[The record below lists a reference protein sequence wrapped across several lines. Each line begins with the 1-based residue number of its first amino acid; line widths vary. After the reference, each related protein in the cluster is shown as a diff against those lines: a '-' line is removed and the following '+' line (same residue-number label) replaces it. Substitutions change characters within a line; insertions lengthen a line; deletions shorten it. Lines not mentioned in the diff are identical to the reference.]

1 MMKNKLPFVLAACL
15 CAGAFTASPAQEFDF
30 EDIDSLLEENTLT
43 DVSGRYAAVLQ
54 NYLPERAA
62 RLGYDSAAGQ
72 LNARSADADG
82 HAQRAFK
89 NVRER
94 LKDVHPANLSAA
106 KQVDFELLQNAVD
119 NDLRHAAQNRVANDP
134 LYYAEAFDALYDVYL
149 NPSVS
154 PAKKRAD
161 LTARMAALTDEAQQA
176 EKNLSSPSAFLA
188 QLAMEKAYYAYLSFD
203 ELGDFLAQG
212 AQDDFALAQTQ
223 LDTRNAKRAVKRMF
237 DLFKRLSQEENGQ
250 DFRLG
255 ETAYAELLAQ
265 EYQIPDSPAKLLKRL
280 EATTRAARQ
289 DFSAALEPFL
299 EQTEAEDEV
308 TLVEDLNGAPQ
319 AAAKQTASKKKKAKK
334 GQPAERS
341 AQDFYAVAKR
351 AFNVQDETD
360 YTAAL
365 QRQAGEWA
373 AALVQNNVLAAPL
386 QAVAVRPMPQYYT
399 YTRAFKLRPSYTG
412 GTPELLLRL
421 PAGNTLARQEQ
432 LKRDFNTPALKL
444 LTAKQ
449 LVPGGYYQN
458 AAGKNWSVWR
468 RVYPS
473 VTTANGWQEYAAQ
486 VAKEQHLIVTD
497 EELAYAAWDAYRRA
511 LAAELDV
518 KLQTKRFS
526 YTDALNYLMQENG
539 FEQADAEE
547 MLKELA
553 ASPGAA
559 VSRQYGLEL
568 WQNVREK
575 IRKKTGKK
583 FNLADF
589 HQKALLTGNVPPA
602 DVEKEINRLYEKDKK
617 KKKDLF

>member
-1 MMKNKLPFVLAACL
+1 MKNQLLFVLAACL
-15 CAGAFTASPAQEFDF
+15 CAGAFTAAAAQEFDF

-43 DVSGRYAAVLQ
+43 DVSGRYAAMLQ

-62 RLGYDSAAGQ
+62 RLGNNSAAGQ
-72 LNARSADADG
+72 LNARSAAADG
-82 HAQRAFK
+82 YAKNALK
-89 NVRER
+89 NVQEK
-94 LKDVHPANLSAA
+94 LTDINTALLSAA
-106 KQVDFELLQNAVD
+106 KQVDFELLQNAVA
-119 NDLRHAAQNRVANDP
+119 NDIRRLSQNRAVNDP

-149 NPSVS
+149 NTSLS

-161 LTARMAALTDEAQQA
+161 LTARMAALTDTAEQT
-176 EKNLSSPSAFLA
+176 EKNLSNPSAFLA

-212 AQDDFALAQTQ
+212 TQDDFELEQTRQ
-223 LDTRNAKRAVKRMF
+223 HTLNAKRAVKRMF

-265 EYQIPDSPAKLLKRL
+265 EYQISEPPAKLLKRL
-280 EATTRAARQ
+280 EENTRAARQ

-299 EQTEAEDEV
+299 EQTEEEDEV
-308 TLVEDLNGAPQ
+308 TLVEDLNAAPQ
-319 AAAKQTASKKKKAKK
+319 AAPKQTASKKKKSKK
-334 GQPAERS
+334 EKPAERN
-341 AQDFYAVAKR
+341 AQDFYAVAKY
-351 AFNVQDETD
+351 ALNAQTETD
-360 YTAAL
+360 YAAAL
-365 QRQAGEWA
+365 QRQAGEWT
-373 AALVQNNVLAAPL
+373 AALVQNKVLSAPL
-386 QAVAVRPMPQYYT
+386 QTADIRPLPQYYT
-399 YTRAFKLRPSYTG
+399 YTRAFELRPSYTG
-412 GTPELLLRL
+412 GMPALLLRL
-421 PAGNTLARQEQ
+421 PAGNALTREEQ
-432 LKRDFNTPALKL
+432 LKRDFNPPALKL

-468 RVYPS
+468 RAYPS
-473 VTTANGWQEYAAQ
+473 PTTANGWQEYAAQ
-486 VAKEQHLIVTD
+486 LAKEQHLMVTD
-497 EELAYAAWDAYRRA
+497 EDLAYFAWDGYRRA

-526 YTDALNYLMQENG
+526 YADALNYLMQDNG

-553 ASPGAA
+553 RHPGQAL
-559 VSRQYGLEL
+559 SRQYGLEI
-568 WQNVREK
+568 WQNTREK
-575 IRKKTGKK
+575 FRKKMGKK

-602 DVEKEINRLYEKDKK
+602 EVEKEINRLYKKDKK
-617 KKKDLF
+617 KKKDFF